1 MVRLSIIFLAFV
13 INTTMTYYFTQTG
26 TWENLLLQ
34 SMSLSMIV
42 VFLVYYARFVIADKK
57 KKQINELREK
67 IREEV
72 QEEIQN
78 TTRERDR
85 KIL

>member
-1 MVRLSIIFLAFV
+1 MLRLSIIFLAFV
-13 INTTMTYYFTQTG
+13 INTTITYYFTQTG

-42 VFLVYYARFVIADKK
+42 VFLVHYVRFVIADKK

-78 TTRERDR
+78 KTRERDR